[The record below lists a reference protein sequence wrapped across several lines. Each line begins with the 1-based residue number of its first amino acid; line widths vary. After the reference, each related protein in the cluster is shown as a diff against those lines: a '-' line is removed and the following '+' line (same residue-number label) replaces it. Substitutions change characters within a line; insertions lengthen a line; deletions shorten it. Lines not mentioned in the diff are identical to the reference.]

1 MVALTRG
8 AAKGR
13 WTETDF
19 IGKNQQNL
27 MTGWYDVKSRQRR
40 KTWRW
45 FLVFWLGN
53 SGRGAAG

>member
-1 MVALTRG
+1 MALTRG

-13 WTETDF
+13 WTEADF

-40 KTWRW
+40 KTWR
-45 FLVFWLGN
+45 
-53 SGRGAAG
+53 